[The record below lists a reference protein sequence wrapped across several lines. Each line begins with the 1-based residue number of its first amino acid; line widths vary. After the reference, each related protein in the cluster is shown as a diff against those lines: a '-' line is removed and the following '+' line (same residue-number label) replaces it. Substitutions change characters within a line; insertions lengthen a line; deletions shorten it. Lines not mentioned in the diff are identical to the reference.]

1 MSVVL
6 LVDLVDTPSEQHPV
20 IIITDQRYESYN
32 PFAHIE
38 ERLFDITKRIVIT
51 RHSIVPA
58 VVNPK
63 KYKYFTKQSHFDF
76 IDKSKCPDYE
86 MTIRFV
92 RFKITENT
100 YESIATT
107 LSEDRV
113 SVEELK
119 KFIETAFREV
129 KYILGLRTVH
139 SK

>member
-1 MSVVL
+1 
-6 LVDLVDTPSEQHPV
+6 
-20 IIITDQRYESYN
+20 
-32 PFAHIE
+32 
-38 ERLFDITKRIVIT
+38 
-51 RHSIVPA
+51 
-58 VVNPK
+58 
-63 KYKYFTKQSHFDF
+63 
-76 IDKSKCPDYE
+76 

-107 LSEDRV
+107 LSEDRL